1 MFCTQNMKERLVPAT
16 QFFVPVVLPL
26 STLDGPPKKVLSA
39 ICGINAQSN
48 PQGRRPQAAAGASPA
63 APLGRALMGIPHRH
77 RGSQPPP
84 RFHIGTLKIEH
95 KKRAP
100 LQGRT
105 CKGAFS
111 DGVTRGQTAPVA
123 IPAVSRPVGR
133 CFGRGREFTLPELP
147 RPPRGCQRRSRGL
160 PGKRRSGRRR
170 PQ

>member
-1 MFCTQNMKERLVPAT
+1 MFCTQSMKERLAPAM
-16 QFFVPVVLPL
+16 QFFVLAVLPL
-26 STLDGPPKKVLSA
+26 STPDGPSRKALFV

-63 APLGRALMGIPHRH
+63 APPGRALMGIPHRH

-95 KKRAP
+95 EKRAP

-111 DGVTRGQTAPVA
+111 DGVTRGWIAPVA
-123 IPAVSRPVGR
+123 IPARFPPRGAGN
-133 CFGRGREFTLPELP
+133 GRGREFTLPELP
-147 RPPRGCQRRSRGL
+147 RPPRGCQRLPRGW
-160 PGKRRSGRRR
+160 PGKRWSERRR